1 MSETLFTEA
10 SMSDSFIYSMFNA
23 SNTVQA
29 QILRGLKNGIR
40 LDESFIQEQM
50 IQLQKVR
57 LSPLSDTVLNAFRD
71 EKINLIYVK
80 DERIT
85 KSLPFILH
93 KDKSGHPVASIFISS
108 FATLTRDQTALI
120 IPMKNLYVLMESAYI
135 GLVLATNSLVIR
147 RSSTLMKLTM
157 NIFVSMYIRI
167 LNRDYALSI
176 DPVLHDNVS
185 YVIAQF
191 FLRNLWEIDN
201 DDIIHNAAS
210 SLTKT
215 MRDDELRLLALKYEH
230 AKITDVSKLF
240 EFIREEFP
248 TMSSLNVR
256 HFVERYLNTY
266 NGASVMSIDYLPY
279 VFFVI
284 VNVMLGGFLVSQTV
298 LSDIIKNT
306 KGMNRF
312 YSELTK
318 LVREY

>member
-1 MSETLFTEA
+1 
-10 SMSDSFIYSMFNA
+10 MSDSFIYNMFNA

-29 QILRGLKNGIR
+29 QILRGLKNGVR

-57 LSPLSDTVLNAFRD
+57 LSPLSDTVLNAFR
-71 EKINLIYVK
+71 EKKINLIYVK

-85 KSLPFILH
+85 KSLPFVLH
-93 KDKSGHPVASIFISS
+93 KDSSGHPVASIFISS
-108 FATLTRDQTALI
+108 FATLTKDQSALI

-135 GLVLATNSLVIR
+135 GLVLATNPIAIR
-147 RSSTLMKLTM
+147 RSSTLMKLCM
-157 NIFVSMYIRI
+157 NIFVSMYLRI

-185 YVIAQF
+185 YVLAQF

-201 DDIIHNAAS
+201 NAIIHAASS

-215 MRDDELRLLALKYEH
+215 IRDEELQLLGLKYEK
-230 AKITDVSKLF
+230 ANITDVSKLF
-240 EFIREEFP
+240 DFLRTEFP
-248 TMSSLNVR
+248 VLTTLNVR
-256 HFVERYLNTY
+256 HFVERFLNTY
-266 NGASVMSIDYLPY
+266 NGASVMAIDYLPY
-279 VFFVI
+279 VFFCI
-284 VNVMLGGFLVSQTV
+284 INVMLGGFLVSQTI
-298 LSDIIKNT
+298 LADIIKNT

-318 LVREY
+318 LVRDY

>member
-1 MSETLFTEA
+1 MDMKLYTE
-10 SMSDSFIYSMFNA
+10 SSLSDSFIYSMFNA

-29 QILRGLKNGIR
+29 QVLRGLKNGIR
-40 LDESFIQEQM
+40 LDESYIQEQM

-57 LSPLSDTVLNAFRD
+57 LSPLSDTVLNAFRN
-71 EKINLIYVK
+71 KRINLIYMK

-191 FLRNLWEIDN
+191 FLRNLWEMDN